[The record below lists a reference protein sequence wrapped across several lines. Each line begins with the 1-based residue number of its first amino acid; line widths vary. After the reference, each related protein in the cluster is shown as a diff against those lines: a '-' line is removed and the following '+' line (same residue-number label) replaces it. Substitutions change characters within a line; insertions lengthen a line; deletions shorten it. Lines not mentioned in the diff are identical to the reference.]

1 MNWIFQRVT
10 RAKPCGSF
18 SAQLYGNPKA
28 LELYSSLNE
37 AIKECEYAHMQE
49 QRYEEGSG
57 WCGIKAPVSASLK
70 RTVLPF

>member
-1 MNWIFQRVT
+1 MSVVMNWIFQRVT

-18 SAQLYGNPKA
+18 SAQLYGNPTA

-49 QRYEEGSG
+49 KS
-57 WCGIKAPVSASLK
+57 
-70 RTVLPF
+70 